1 MNKCFVSV
9 LLGGALLCTPAR
21 AETIFEALG
30 EAYTS
35 NPDLQAQRAYLRSV
49 DENVAIARSGY
60 RPSIDLIGSYGESH
74 NNNDSDNT
82 DRGSD
87 EATSIG
93 AQITQPLFNGL
104 STYHSVKAA
113 DSNVRAEQYNL
124 SGYEQSVF
132 LSASEA
138 YLNVVR
144 DAAIV
149 DLQKS
154 NEKLLQKQLDETIER
169 FNVGELTRTDVAQAR
184 ASLSQAT
191 ANRISA
197 EGNLQVARAVYKQV
211 IGKEPEN
218 LSEPDNIHEFLPATF
233 EQALEY
239 TLNNNY
245 EILAAK
251 KALEA
256 SEYTVKA
263 NYGALLPQVAA
274 VGEVAQTKNDPRY
287 SGIDDVTVDSVEFSV
302 NMTIPLYDAGEDR
315 AKIRQSKYNK
325 WRAHEQVLSAE
336 RAAVSGITGSWESM
350 VANDAM
356 IKALQDQVKANEI
369 ALDGVRK
376 EEALGNRTILDV
388 LNAFQTLLDSKVEV
402 VTVRRE
408 YYLSAM
414 QVMQAM
420 GKLTAENLKLNVE
433 LYHPKEYYKETRG
446 KWLSLSTDD

>member
-1 MNKCFVSV
+1 MNKYFVT
-9 LLGGALLCTPAR
+9 ALLCGAFICSPVR

-30 EAYTS
+30 EAYKS

-49 DENVAIARSGY
+49 DENVAIAQSGY
-60 RPSIDLIGSYGESH
+60 RPSIDLVGSYGETH
-74 NNNDSDNT
+74 NNNDQDNT
-82 DRGSD
+82 DRGYD
-87 EATSIG
+87 TSVIG
-93 AQITQPLFNGL
+93 AQITQPIFNGL

-124 SGYEQSVF
+124 SNYEQMIF
-132 LSASEA
+132 LNASEA

-169 FNVGELTRTDVAQAR
+169 FNVGELTRTDVAQSK

-197 EGNLQVARAVYKQV
+197 EGNLQVSRAIYQQV
-211 IGKEPEN
+211 IGKQPEN
-218 LSEPDNIHEFLPATF
+218 LTEPDNIHEFLPATF
-233 EQALEY
+233 EQALNY

-245 EILAAK
+245 EILSAK

-256 SEYTVKA
+256 SEYKVKA
-263 NYGALLPQVAA
+263 NYGALMPQITA
-274 VGEVAQTKNDPRY
+274 VGEVAKTKNDPRY
-287 SGIDDVTVDSVEFSV
+287 KGLDDGTVDGVEFSI

-325 WRAHEQVLSAE
+325 WQAYEQVLSAE
-336 RAAVSGITGSWESM
+336 RGAVSDITSYWESM

-414 QVMQAM
+414 QIMQAM
-420 GKLTAENLKLNVE
+420 GKLTAENLKLNVG
-433 LYHPKEYYKETRG
+433 LYHPKEYYKETKG

>member
-1 MNKCFVSV
+1 M
-9 LLGGALLCTPAR
+9 
-21 AETIFEALG
+21 I
-30 EAYTS
+30 
-35 NPDLQAQRAYLRSV
+35 
-49 DENVAIARSGY
+49 
-60 RPSIDLIGSYGESH
+60 
-74 NNNDSDNT
+74 
-82 DRGSD
+82 
-87 EATSIG
+87 ATS
-93 AQITQPLFNGL
+93 
-104 STYHSVKAA
+104 
-113 DSNVRAEQYNL
+113 
-124 SGYEQSVF
+124 
-132 LSASEA
+132 
-138 YLNVVR
+138 
-144 DAAIV
+144 
-149 DLQKS
+149 KS
-154 NEKLLQKQLDETIER
+154 PD
-169 FNVGELTRTDVAQAR
+169 F
-184 ASLSQAT
+184 
-191 ANRISA
+191 
-197 EGNLQVARAVYKQV
+197 

>member
-1 MNKCFVSV
+1 MNKYFVT
-9 LLGGALLCTPAR
+9 ALLCGAFICSPVR

-30 EAYTS
+30 EAYKS

-49 DENVAIARSGY
+49 DENVAIAQSGY
-60 RPSIDLIGSYGESH
+60 RPSIDLVGSYGETH
-74 NNNDSDNT
+74 NNNDQDNT
-82 DRGSD
+82 DRGYDASI
-87 EATSIG
+87 IG
-93 AQITQPLFNGL
+93 AQITQPIFNGL

-124 SGYEQSVF
+124 SNYEQMIF
-132 LSASEA
+132 LNASEA

-169 FNVGELTRTDVAQAR
+169 FNVGELTRTDVAQSK

-197 EGNLQVARAVYKQV
+197 EGNLQVSRAIYQQV
-211 IGKEPEN
+211 IGKQPEN
-218 LSEPDNIHEFLPATF
+218 LTEPDNIHEFLPATF
-233 EQALEY
+233 EQALNY

-245 EILAAK
+245 EILSAK

-256 SEYTVKA
+256 SEYKVKA
-263 NYGALLPQVAA
+263 NYGALMPQIAA
-274 VGEVAQTKNDPRY
+274 VGEVAKTKNDPRY
-287 SGIDDVTVDSVEFSV
+287 KGLDDGTVDGVEFSI

-325 WRAHEQVLSAE
+325 WQAYEQVLSAE
-336 RAAVSGITGSWESM
+336 RGAVSDITSYWESM

-414 QVMQAM
+414 QIMQAM
-420 GKLTAENLKLNVE
+420 GKLTAENLKLNVG
-433 LYHPKEYYKETRG
+433 LYHPKEYYKETKG